1 MITHYITPESFINQR
16 QILICMAILQ
26 SRSQKKQTG
35 ARYKDYR
42 KRKKFEMGR
51 NPTLTKVG
59 ETKKSSVRG
68 LGGNEKT
75 FLLNIDTVNLIGKDK
90 KCVKAKITSVL
101 ENDANRNFVRRNILT
116 KGTVIDTEKGKAK
129 ITSRPGQEGAVNAV
143 LI

>member
-1 MITHYITPESFINQR
+1 
-16 QILICMAILQ
+16 MAILQ

-51 NPTLTKVG
+51 NPTMTKVG
-59 ETKKSSVRG
+59 DTKKSSIRV
-68 LGGNEKT
+68 LGGSPKT
-75 FLLNIDTVNLIGKDK
+75 FLLHVDTVNLMDKDK
-90 KCVKAKITSVL
+90 RCVKTKITSVL

-116 KGTVIDTEKGKAK
+116 KGTIIETEKGKAK
-129 ITSRPGQEGAVNAV
+129 ITSRPGQEGGVNAS